1 MRRTLAL
8 IGSVMVAAAAT
19 AAGPAPKGNLVLIG
33 GGDKP
38 KDAMAK
44 FVELAGG
51 PKASIVAIPTASEE
65 ADAASYYVKLFK
77 EEYGCTNVVALDI
90 KTKAD
95 AMRPD
100 FAQRAADAGG
110 IFFGGG
116 DQVRITSAILGT
128 PVGAAIARAFER
140 GAVVGGTSAGTA
152 CQSDPM
158 ITGEGDFTVIK
169 AKTVELKPGLGFFR
183 GVIVDQHFIKRQ
195 RENRLLAVILEHPD
209 LLGVAVDEEAAVWV
223 RPDQTLT
230 VLGHSSVVVIDASK
244 AKVGRQPGEK
254 GQDRLGA
261 HGLKVDIL
269 MPGEAYDLKT
279 PRGCCPCR
287 GAESQRP
294 PAGRASRR
302 AGLTTAPARRE
313 PGMTRA
319 QLGQRPF
326 ARRFSITWNPTRRIA
341 GRRTPDRR
349 CSRRGGRGR
358 CRGRRTRAP
367 RPSRSATPAPAIRAA
382 WAEGW

>member
-128 PVGAAIARAFER
+128 PVGAAIARAFDR

-169 AKTVELKPGLGFFR
+169 ARTVELKPGLGFFR

-244 AKVGRQPGEK
+244 ATVGRQPGEK

-279 PRGCCPCR
+279 
-287 GAESQRP
+287 
-294 PAGRASRR
+294 RAVV
-302 AGLTTAPARRE
+302 
-313 PGMTRA
+313 
-319 QLGQRPF
+319 
-326 ARRFSITWNPTRRIA
+326 
-341 GRRTPDRR
+341 
-349 CSRRGGRGR
+349 
-358 CRGRRTRAP
+358 
-367 RPSRSATPAPAIRAA
+367 PAPAK
-382 WAEGW
+382 